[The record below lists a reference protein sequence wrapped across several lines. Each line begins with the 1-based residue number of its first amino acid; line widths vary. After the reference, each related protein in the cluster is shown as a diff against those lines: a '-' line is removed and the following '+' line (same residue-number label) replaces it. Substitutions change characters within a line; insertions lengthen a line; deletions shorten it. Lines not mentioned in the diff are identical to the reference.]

1 MHGDGV
7 ENLKRIVSR
16 SLAWGLLGAVLSFP
30 ARAITPVV
38 PRSVVTLPPPI
49 GRKGFPTP
57 TRTPTPLFGKVLVAT
72 SPTPTKP
79 PHSREIVIGFTGSTP
94 AQSREIQIDFVGKPL
109 SPGGVRKP

>member
-1 MHGDGV
+1 
-7 ENLKRIVSR
+7 
-16 SLAWGLLGAVLSFP
+16 LLPFP

-38 PRSVVTLPPPI
+38 PRGVVTPPPPI
-49 GRKGFPTP
+49 GRKGLSTP
-57 TRTPTPLFGKVLVAT
+57 TRTPTTLFGQVLVAT

-94 AQSREIQIDFVGKPL
+94 AQSREIQIHFVGKPA